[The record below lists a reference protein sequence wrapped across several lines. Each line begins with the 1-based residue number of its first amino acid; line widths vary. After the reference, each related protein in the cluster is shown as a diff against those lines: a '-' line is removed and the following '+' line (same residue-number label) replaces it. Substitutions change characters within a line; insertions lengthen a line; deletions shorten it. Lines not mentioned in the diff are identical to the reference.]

1 MDAGQPGI
9 VEFGAPQ
16 VIADLDQEAWA
27 HLRSLVERIETHW
40 PADGSN
46 FRVQWN
52 REDAPDPIVDEIVT
66 FLHDHQL
73 IGPDGLEGKWVVD
86 QLNLMG
92 MRNLALRLGPTEVLG
107 MIANTIGVGRPSE
120 RATRDALESGML
132 PPLLERLLDFQPVG
146 EQ

>member
-1 MDAGQPGI
+1 MEAGQPGI
-9 VEFGAPQ
+9 VESGAPQ
-16 VIADLDQEAWA
+16 VIADLDRDTWA
-27 HLRSLVERIETHW
+27 HLRSLVERIETRW

-46 FRVQWN
+46 FRLPWD
-52 REDAPDPIVDEIVT
+52 REDVPEPLVEAIVT

-73 IGPDGLEGKWVVD
+73 IGPDRLEGKWVVD

-107 MIANTIGVGRPSE
+107 MIANTIGGGRPSE